1 MHPYLRFTFV
11 MRKFFLSLITLSAVA
26 VSALA
31 QSDTQMDLYNP
42 INTAVTSRNIAPD
55 AIGASMGDIGA
66 ATTPDVFSQYWNPA
80 KYPFTISRAGI
91 AVNYTP
97 WLKSIVD
104 GIALLNAS
112 GYARLGDYQA
122 LSASLN
128 YFTVGDVTTADESM
142 TVRPY
147 ELSVDVAYSRMLSES
162 FSAAVALRYMY
173 SDMSGHAFDDMRPGN
188 AFSADLGI
196 YWNRYFM
203 MGQRECQFG
212 LGLNISDVGS
222 KINFGDDHS
231 YFIPTR
237 LRLGLNWTLP
247 LNEYNRLAFNVEAN
261 KLLVP
266 SMPLQKDGE
275 SDVDYNDRLTTEYY
289 NCSSIKGI
297 GKSFADSER
306 GFKGEMSE
314 ILLGAGF
321 EYTYNDKFFAR
332 AGYHHE
338 SDWEG
343 GRKYVTFGAG
353 FHMSTLTIDAAYTW
367 ATSATNPLDKTI
379 RVSLG
384 FDCDG
389 IRDLVGKKK
398 SRRR

>member
-1 MHPYLRFTFV
+1 
-11 MRKFFLSLITLSAVA
+11 MRKIILTITLLWAVGSAC
-26 VSALA
+26 SA
-31 QSDTQMDLYNP
+31 QDMSDTQKDLYNP
-42 INTAVTSRNIAPD
+42 IRTAVTSRSIAPE
-55 AIGASMGDIGA
+55 AVGAAMGDIGA
-66 ATTPDVFSQYWNPA
+66 ATSPDVFSQYWNPA
-80 KYPFTISRAGI
+80 KYPFTISRAGL

-112 GYARLGDYQA
+112 GYVRLGDYQA
-122 LSASLN
+122 LSASLD

-147 ELSVDVAYSRMLSES
+147 EMSFDLAYSRMLSEN

-173 SDMSGHAFDDMRPGN
+173 SDMSGHAFDDMQPGH
-188 AFSADLGI
+188 AFAADLGI

-203 MGQRECQFG
+203 MGQRECQFA
-212 LGLNISDVGS
+212 LGLNISDIGS
-222 KINFGDDHS
+222 KINFGDDYS

-247 LNEYNRLAFNVEAN
+247 LNEFNRLAFNVEAN

-275 SDVDYNDRLTTEYY
+275 TDFDYNDRLTTDYY
-289 NCSSIKGI
+289 NCSSMKGI
-297 GKSFADSER
+297 IKSFGDSER

-321 EYTYNDKFFAR
+321 EYCYNDKFSLR

-338 SDWEG
+338 SSWEG
-343 GRKYVTFGAG
+343 GRKYATFGAG
-353 FHMSTLTIDAAYTW
+353 FRMSMLSIDAAYVW
-367 ATSATNPLDKTI
+367 AMSSTNPLDKTL
-379 RVSLG
+379 RVSLA

-389 IRDLVGKKK
+389 IKDLVGKKK
-398 SRRR
+398 GRR